1 MRARK
6 ENVIGDDKEI
16 EASISTTWTYLTSC
30 LPCVVLVLGSMDD
43 KREGDM
49 DEASKR
55 RSKVLRANLIFERT
69 KNKSLRI

>member
-6 ENVIGDDKEI
+6 ECVIGDDKEI

-30 LPCVVLVLGSMDD
+30 LPCVILGAVLVLGSMDD

-55 RSKVLRANLIFERT
+55 T
-69 KNKSLRI
+69 KQGPAGKFDF